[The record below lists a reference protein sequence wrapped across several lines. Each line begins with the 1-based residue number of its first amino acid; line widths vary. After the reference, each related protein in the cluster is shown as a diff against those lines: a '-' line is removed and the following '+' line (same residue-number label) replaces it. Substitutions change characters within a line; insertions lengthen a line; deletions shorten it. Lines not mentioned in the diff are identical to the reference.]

1 MSNLLEQAIIDAAA
15 LKEAALKSAEASLAE
30 KYSKELKESFEKI
43 LEQDEQQAADQAPAD
58 SADLGASPLAD
69 ASAEAEKPSEEVFE
83 KVPSSFLDGPD
94 DELITITFDEIKK
107 QIKKS
112 MSGEESE
119 SQKQAPQDLGN
130 PEVAASQAAAPPE
143 APVSAAPQ
151 QAMAEEVELNIDDLL
166 DEEIE
171 LDYDVLLEM
180 SSCGSGYEENEES
193 ELQEDLGGD
202 GDASE
207 SDSEGPGELE
217 EADMASEKPDPVAAA
232 KAEQDEENEQALRKI
247 KELEAKIKAEEA
259 TLKMDKQQLQDLK
272 TQQAAGSSTQ
282 ITSEEQEL
290 EEEMEVDYK
299 PTKDKSGYLRTSE
312 QEQQLQF
319 DAALAKITSAMNE
332 EIQKIA
338 KENISLNKKIKN
350 EQEANEKLSETLSE
364 YGNAVSELK
373 EEIQKL
379 SVSNAKL
386 LYTNKILENV
396 SLNERQKSQIVESIS
411 RSESVK
417 EAKTIYET
425 LQSAVQTV
433 PEKKQR
439 ESLSEALNRG
449 ASPFIARKQSSTD
462 DNFSER
468 MKILAG
474 IK

>member
-15 LKEAALKSAEASLAE
+15 LKEAALKSAEATLAE

-43 LEQDEQQAADQAPAD
+43 LEQEE
-58 SADLGASPLAD
+58 LGADPSAAPDMGGLDAE
-69 ASAEAEKPSEEVFE
+69 ASAGGDKPSEEVFE

-119 SQKQAPQDLGN
+119 GQDETPPQDLAN
-130 PEVAASQAAAPPE
+130 PEVAAAQAAAPAE
-143 APVSAAPQ
+143 APVVPPAQAAG
-151 QAMAEEVELNIDDLL
+151 AALAEELELDIEDLL

-171 LDYDVLLEM
+171 LDYNILLEM
-180 SSCGSGYEENEES
+180 SSCGDKYQEQDEMEEGLGDS
-193 ELQEDLGGD
+193 ELSND
-202 GDASE
+202 GDSGME
-207 SDSEGPGELE
+207 ELE
-217 EADMASEKPDPVAAA
+217 EQGEQPDPVAAA
-232 KAEQDEENEQALRKI
+232 REEQKKEKEAAARRI
-247 KELEAKIKAEEA
+247 KELQAKIDAGKA
-259 TLKMDKQQLQDLK
+259 TLRMDQQEIGDLK
-272 TQQAAGSSTQ
+272 KQLASGDSTQ

-332 EIQKIA
+332 EVQKIA
-338 KENISLNKKIKN
+338 KEAVTFNKKYKK
-350 EQEANEKLSETLSE
+350 EQEANKKLSETLSK
-364 YGNAVSELK
+364 YGSAVSELK

-411 RSESVK
+411 RSASVK

-449 ASPFIARKQSSTD
+449 PSPFIPRKQSSTD
-462 DNFSER
+462 DNFSDR
-468 MKILAG
+468 MKLLAG